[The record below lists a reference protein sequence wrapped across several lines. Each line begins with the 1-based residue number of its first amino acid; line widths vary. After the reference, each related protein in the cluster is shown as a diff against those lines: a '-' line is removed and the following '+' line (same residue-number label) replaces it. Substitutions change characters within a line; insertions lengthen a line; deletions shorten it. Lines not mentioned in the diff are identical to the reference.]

1 MMISHQ
7 LILESSVN
15 NIYIHHSI
23 LLKQFR
29 HLQIVLKMGIG
40 IASASRCQ
48 LQDWEEEAAAA
59 SKWKMRQKPGLG
71 SIKLVSGP
79 YYANILKSYIV
90 GENSKERAV
99 YAILIKNGKDNN
111 SHNP

>member
-1 MMISHQ
+1 
-7 LILESSVN
+7 
-15 NIYIHHSI
+15 
-23 LLKQFR
+23 
-29 HLQIVLKMGIG
+29 
-40 IASASRCQ
+40 
-48 LQDWEEEAAAA
+48 
-59 SKWKMRQKPGLG
+59 MRQKPGLG